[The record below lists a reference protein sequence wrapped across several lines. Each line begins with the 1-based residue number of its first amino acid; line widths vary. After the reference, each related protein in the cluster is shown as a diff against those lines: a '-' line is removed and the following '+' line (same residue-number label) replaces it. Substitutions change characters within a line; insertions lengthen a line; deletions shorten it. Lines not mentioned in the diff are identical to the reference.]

1 MKSVMCNMTKKF
13 WEKFLGKYLIA
24 VLLLASFCGCAS
36 APKKGAVHS
45 YTISG
50 ATYFSLASL
59 CDLNNV
65 KWEYDLLA
73 RTAVL
78 NKGAHRINI
87 QAGGKTIFVDGSSK
101 QLNEPVDIY
110 RGALV
115 VPAQFRQLL
124 EALFSA
130 PVAREAVSFYNIK
143 KVILDPGHGGKDP
156 GALGRNGMHEKDI
169 VLDIAVRLSRI
180 LREYGV
186 QTVLTRST
194 DKFIPLEKRSALTEN
209 SQADIFI
216 SIHANANKSRSL
228 SGFEV
233 YCISPKVS
241 DYKRA
246 LSSAQNSSLDLS
258 KVSLASSSLSLK
270 AILWDMIYTYNRGE
284 SIQLSTDIC
293 QAIGDSLDTRIIGVK
308 NANYCVLRGACV
320 PAILVEVGFISN
332 SKEEQLL
339 NSPGYR
345 QKLAEGIKSGI
356 QNYAKESSGLRK
368 GQVNYNFAKSE
379 ERTR

>member
-1 MKSVMCNMTKKF
+1 MKKSFSKKN
-13 WEKFLGKYLIA
+13 LGIYLA
-24 VLLLASFCGCAS
+24 SVLLLAVFCGCAS
-36 APKKGAVHS
+36 APRKGGVQS

-87 QAGGKTIFVDGSSK
+87 QAGGKNIFVDGSSK

-124 EALFSA
+124 EALLSSSA
-130 PVAREAVSFYNIK
+130 APEAISFYNIK
-143 KVILDPGHGGKDP
+143 KVIIDPGHGGKDP
-156 GALGRNGMHEKDI
+156 GALGRNGLHEKDI
-169 VLDIAVRLSRI
+169 VLDIAARLSRI

-194 DKFIPLEKRSALTEN
+194 DKFIPLEKRAALTEN
-209 SQADIFI
+209 SQADLFI

-233 YCISPKVS
+233 YSISPEVS

-246 LSSAQNSSLDLS
+246 LNSAKNSSLDLS
-258 KVSLASSSLSLK
+258 KLSLASSSLSLK

-284 SIQLSTDIC
+284 SIQLSQDIC
-293 QAIGDSLDTRIIGVK
+293 QAIGNSVDTRIIGVK
-308 NANYCVLRGACV
+308 NANYCVLRGACI

-332 SKEEQLL
+332 SKEEQFL

-345 QKLAEGIKSGI
+345 QKLAEGIKAGI
-356 QNYAKESSGLRK
+356 QNYAKESSSLK
-368 GQVNYNFAKSE
+368 EGQVKHNNFAKTE
-379 ERTR
+379 ERAR

>member
-1 MKSVMCNMTKKF
+1 MKKDSSKKF
-13 WEKFLGKYLIA
+13 WGIYLGA
-24 VLLLASFCGCAS
+24 ALLLAGFCGCAS
-36 APKKGAVHS
+36 APRKGGVQS

-50 ATYFSLASL
+50 ATYYSLASL

-78 NKGAHRINI
+78 NKGAHRINL
-87 QAGGKTIFVDGSSK
+87 QSGGKTIFVDGSSR

-115 VPAQFRQLL
+115 VPAQFRQIL
-124 EALFSA
+124 EALLTASA
-130 PVAREAVSFYNIK
+130 VPETASFYNIK
-143 KVILDPGHGGKDP
+143 KVIIDPGHGGKDP

-169 VLDIAVRLSRI
+169 VLDIAQRLSRV
-180 LREYGV
+180 LKEYGV

-194 DKFIPLEKRSALTEN
+194 DKFIPLEKRAALTEN
-209 SQADIFI
+209 SQADLFI

-233 YCISPKVS
+233 YSISPEVS

-246 LSSAQNSSLDLS
+246 LSSAKNDSLDMS
-258 KVSLASSSLSLK
+258 KASLVSSSLSLK

-284 SIQLSTDIC
+284 SIQLSKDIC
-293 QAIGDSLDTRIIGVK
+293 KAIGDSVDTRIIGVK

-332 SKEEQLL
+332 SKEEQFL

-345 QKLAEGIKSGI
+345 QKLAEGLKAGI
-356 QNYAKESSGLRK
+356 QNYAKETSILK
-368 GQVNYNFAKSE
+368 EQVNHNNFAKTE
-379 ERTR
+379 ERVR